1 MDTELS
7 PWWKRSLILLM
18 VSGFSMLG
26 YLAARTYRDAPPI
39 PKRVVD
45 PGGAT
50 LFTGQDIIAGQQV
63 FLSHGLMENGT
74 IWGHGAYLGPDF
86 SAEYLHT
93 MALDIRASI
102 SAKMSSNSVAAHQND
117 PNELDAEVA
126 HTLKENRYEPTSDT
140 LTFTEAEA
148 NSFRTQQ
155 QKWRDYFSTPAH
167 SGGLTAGLIQNP
179 EELRNLT
186 AFFAWA
192 AWASAARRPGSSC
205 CEGLRSRAAPRS

>member
-39 PKRVVD
+39 PGRVVD

-50 LFTGQDIIAGQQV
+50 LFTSQDIIAGQQV
-63 FLSHGLMENGT
+63 FLRHGLMENGT

-93 MALDIRASI
+93 MALDIRGALSPRI
-102 SAKMSSNSVAAHQND
+102 GQNSGATVPND
-117 PNELDAEVA
+117 PDELDAEVA
-126 HTLKENRYEPTSDT
+126 RTLKENRYQPASGT
-140 LTFTEAEA
+140 LAFTEAEA
-148 NSFRTQQ
+148 DSFRRQQ
-155 QKWRDYFSTPAH
+155 QKWQQYFS
-167 SGGLTAGLIQNP
+167 
-179 EELRNLT
+179 
-186 AFFAWA
+186 
-192 AWASAARRPGSSC
+192 
-205 CEGLRSRAAPRS
+205 APDR